1 MRIAELLSENPA
13 RLFNLY
19 PRKGSLTVGCD
30 ADLAIVDIDRVREV
44 RADELGSYSDY
55 SLYDGW
61 KLTGWPVLTM
71 VRGEVVMDSGEVTG
85 TAGYGQF
92 IPR

>member
-30 ADLAIVDIDRVREV
+30 ADLTIVDIDRVREV
-44 RADELGSYSDY
+44 RAGELGSYSDY